1 MIRVTILQDG
11 VPQATVD
18 TDKTEVIIGRGTEAD
33 VQLSADAVSRR
44 HARLTK
50 SGDGW
55 QIADLGSA
63 NGVYVATKGAEPERV
78 VIRAVSPGD
87 ELHIESFVLS
97 FEELEGDHA
106 ATKEPQQ
113 SAAAEN
119 DEAKRTQF
127 ISMTDVLAAR
137 QAAEG
142 EASKTSKTRNKKK
155 AVRRPVVKR
164 ADTGGAL
171 PVTNVSPAESGA
183 DSGAGASEGATA
195 AAEPNLWWV
204 YLSSGEGHG
213 RTFTL
218 RDSSAQVGSAGH
230 CEVLLPK
237 GPKSIVALERSGEGV
252 NLKKTASFLTLTS
265 VRVDGRKVRD
275 AILVDGDTFE
285 VGGFEVRIH
294 LRAPPAKTIRTF

>member
-11 VPQATVD
+11 VPQTPVD

-33 VQLSADAVSRR
+33 VQLSTDAVSRR

-50 SGDGW
+50 STDGW

-63 NGVYVATKGAEPERV
+63 NGVYVSTNGGEPERV

-87 ELHIESFVLS
+87 KLHIESFILS
-97 FEELEGDHA
+97 FEELEG
-106 ATKEPQQ
+106 EQ
-113 SAAAEN
+113 AAAQELKRAAAIEN
-119 DEAKRTQF
+119 AEAKRTQF

-142 EASKTSKTRNKKK
+142 EVSKATKTKNKKK
-155 AVRRPVVKR
+155 VVRRPVVKL
-164 ADTGGAL
+164 ADTGSTIPAATVTPNGPGA
-171 PVTNVSPAESGA
+171 TETESETHDAVMGA
-183 DSGAGASEGATA
+183 DA
-195 AAEPNLWWV
+195 NLWWV

-218 RDSSAQVGSAGH
+218 RESSAQVGSGSH

-252 NLKKTASFLTLTS
+252 NLKKTASFLTLTA

>member
-1 MIRVTILQDG
+1 MIRFTILQDG
-11 VPQATVD
+11 VPQTPVD

-33 VQLSADAVSRR
+33 VQLSTDAVSRR

-50 SGDGW
+50 SADGW

-63 NGVYVATKGAEPERV
+63 NGVYVATNGGEPERV

-87 ELHIESFVLS
+87 KLHIESFILS
-97 FEELEGDHA
+97 FEELEGG
-106 ATKEPQQ
+106 Q
-113 SAAAEN
+113 AAAQELKRAAAIEN
-119 DEAKRTQF
+119 AEAKRTQF

-142 EASKTSKTRNKKK
+142 EASKATKTKNKKK
-155 AVRRPVVKR
+155 VVRRPVVKR
-164 ADTGGAL
+164 ADTGSTIPAAN
-171 PVTNVSPAESGA
+171 VTP
-183 DSGAGASEGATA
+183 SGAGGAGPETETDDA
-195 AAEPNLWWV
+195 AMGADANLWWV

-218 RDSSAQVGSAGH
+218 RDGSAQVGSGSH

-294 LRAPPAKTIRTF
+294 LRAPPAKSIRTF